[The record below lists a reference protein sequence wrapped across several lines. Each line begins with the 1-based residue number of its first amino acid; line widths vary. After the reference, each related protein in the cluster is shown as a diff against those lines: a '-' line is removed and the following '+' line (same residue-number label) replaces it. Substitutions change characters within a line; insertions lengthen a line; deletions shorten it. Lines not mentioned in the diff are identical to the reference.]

1 LFAGVSLQEEM
12 PVFRNALR
20 VFLAFGLLLGSV
32 PGHTQT
38 PAAKDPEVLEGIRQ
52 VDEGDYDAAILTLD
66 GAARRLARDPA
77 RAQEVA
83 QAYLHLGVAYL
94 GKGHEASARAQF
106 REALARVKD
115 LDLSPEKFAPKVIE
129 AFEQARAESGRGA
142 ATAAPTPP
150 PARPA
155 AAAVPAPA
163 EKKGGGKGLLI
174 GGLVVAGVGGGVA
187 VAAGGGGGG
196 GSATPTPP
204 PRRTETFTDNLP
216 GNANLT
222 YPIVVAAAGTLE
234 ATLTWTE
241 PEARLAMDLH
251 LPGTIVARSTPGSN
265 TRATLT
271 FNVSP
276 QTYQLQVLHRGGCGD
291 EAGASSLSLPSLG
304 LVARPCSSSLTLM
317 VIHP

>member
-1 LFAGVSLQEEM
+1 M
-12 PVFRNALR
+12 FRKALR
-20 VFLAFGLLLGSV
+20 VFLALGLLLGSV

-38 PAAKDPEVLEGIRQ
+38 AAAKDPEVLKGIRQ

-66 GAARRLARDPA
+66 AAARRLARDPA

-142 ATAAPTPP
+142 AAVPAAAPS
-150 PARPA
+150 ARPA
-155 AAAVPAPA
+155 EPAVPLAPS
-163 EKKGGGKGLLI
+163 EKKGASGKGLLI
-174 GGLVVAGVGGGVA
+174 GGLVLAGIGGGVA
-187 VAAGGGGGG
+187 AAAGGGGG
-196 GSATPTPP
+196 GSATPTPA
-204 PRRTETFTDNLP
+204 PRRTETFNDNLP

-222 YPIVVAAAGTLE
+222 YPITVAAAGTLE

-291 EAGASSLSLPSLG
+291 EAGASSMPSFALG
-304 LVARPCSSSLTLM
+304 VRPCSSSLTLV

>member
-1 LFAGVSLQEEM
+1 
-12 PVFRNALR
+12 VFRKALR
-20 VFLAFGLLLGSV
+20 VFLALGLLLGSV
-32 PGHTQT
+32 PGHAQA
-38 PAAKDPEVLEGIRQ
+38 PVARDPEVLEGIRQ

-66 GAARRLARDPA
+66 TAARRLARDPA

-142 ATAAPTPP
+142 VAAAPAPP
-150 PARPA
+150 PDH
-155 AAAVPAPA
+155 PAPVAATQAAA

-174 GGLVVAGVGGGVA
+174 GGLLVAGVGGGVA

-196 GSATPTPP
+196 GSATPTPA
-204 PRRTETFTDNLP
+204 PRRTETFNDNLP

-222 YPIVVAAAGTLE
+222 YPIVVASAGTLE

-251 LPGTIVARSTPGSN
+251 LPGTIVARSTPGTN

-291 EAGASSLSLPSLG
+291 EAGAASLPSFG
-304 LVARPCSSSLTLM
+304 LEARPCSSSLTLT